1 MFAQKKLQICET
13 IVRIEILEAPESEKH
28 YKKALL
34 FSEICLWIKSCSE
47 FSSVKVEFDHD
58 CMI

>member
-34 FSEICLWIKSCSE
+34 FSEICL
-47 FSSVKVEFDHD
+47 
-58 CMI
+58 